1 MESSDDLE
9 TRHANEARQATILKC
24 DLVGST
30 RTKKLLDLDGQ
41 LAFQR
46 GIERV
51 ITKVARRHDA
61 HIETFEGDGALV
73 VFGFPQPR
81 EDAAESAVR
90 MGLEVVEAISATEIV
105 PNTRLQFRVG
115 IASGLIAI
123 ANGKSIVG
131 LTIDLAE
138 RLRALAEPGQVVISD
153 ATKRLAGGFFRYH
166 DLGSVQL
173 KGFEEGSRAWRVI
186 GESSIVSRFEAQ
198 RLGESS
204 GEIIGRADALV
215 RLSEAWTSTLSGHGQ
230 AICLIG
236 EAGIG
241 KSRLARAAMD
251 AAVRDGAIV
260 LTIDCTPSTGN
271 TPLFPVGVLLRR
283 IANITSA
290 STEEEKLSRAQH
302 LLIPLL
308 THTDMTIALT
318 YLAPLFGL
326 QSDVVPTK
334 LDPVEVREQTVSVV
348 SRLLSGV
355 AGQRPLV
362 LICEDLHWVD
372 DTTAKVIARI
382 CLEIGRLRALMIV
395 TTRPTSD
402 EPRLDLSNFIEI
414 ALQPFDRSTA
424 ADLIRSV
431 AKGVEVP
438 DETIQ
443 RIVDRCEGVPLIL
456 EQVTHTTLEG
466 ESRHTE
472 SGYDVPTPLQLVVQS
487 RLGRWP
493 QFAPIVQSASI
504 LGREFPLRLLEKL
517 VPRVAEVELAQILEV
532 LAREG
537 VFAEPDANSRD
548 RARFKHAMICEAV
561 YETLLG
567 SDRQRLHSG
576 VADLLNS
583 DFKGTPDAAPDL
595 IAEHLR
601 RACRFEEAIQV
612 RLAASRDT
620 VVRGAYVETEGHCV
634 AALSLVDNVKDPKER
649 ATLQFRLLVQL
660 GVALTG
666 RHGYSAAVAED
677 AYRRAHA
684 VCGDS
689 AAAEM
694 LYPIMRGLATIN
706 LVRGNLAAAHDLS
719 MQSLKLAEQSTRVEF
734 RIDAMSVLCY
744 TTLYYGRLKDCRAW
758 IERCLQLYTAG
769 GGEHLTY
776 PVPQDAGTAAMAVL
790 PTVAWLL
797 GDPQV
802 AEDAVHNG
810 VAHVERLNRD
820 FDKALMHAW
829 IAGFRY
835 TQRRYSETI
844 KHAHIAAGIAQ
855 QHNFREWY
863 ATAALLTLLAQSA
876 LNSDL
881 GAVGQASAA
890 CMEFAREGVGLN
902 ASYYLWGL
910 ARGYARAGDTQT
922 AQHMLA
928 EGFRRAAASGE
939 TRMNAELLI
948 LQAELEPDDVSAIR
962 LLERGLDLAEEQGAV
977 ATALRAAAALALR
990 SQGDARTKSAR
1001 TTVDVLDGRSPYPT
1015 RRNWM
1020 QIQLVALKRAHAP
1033 RLQRMHA

>member
-1 MESSDDLE
+1 
-9 TRHANEARQATILKC
+9 
-24 DLVGST
+24 
-30 RTKKLLDLDGQ
+30 
-41 LAFQR
+41 
-46 GIERV
+46 
-51 ITKVARRHDA
+51 
-61 HIETFEGDGALV
+61 
-73 VFGFPQPR
+73 
-81 EDAAESAVR
+81 
-90 MGLEVVEAISATEIV
+90 
-105 PNTRLQFRVG
+105 
-115 IASGLIAI
+115 
-123 ANGKSIVG
+123 
-131 LTIDLAE
+131 
-138 RLRALAEPGQVVISD
+138 
-153 ATKRLAGGFFRYH
+153 
-166 DLGSVQL
+166 
-173 KGFEEGSRAWRVI
+173 
-186 GESSIVSRFEAQ
+186 
-198 RLGESS
+198 
-204 GEIIGRADALV
+204 
-215 RLSEAWTSTLSGHGQ
+215 
-230 AICLIG
+230 
-236 EAGIG
+236 
-241 KSRLARAAMD
+241 
-251 AAVRDGAIV
+251 
-260 LTIDCTPSTGN
+260 
-271 TPLFPVGVLLRR
+271 
-283 IANITSA
+283 
-290 STEEEKLSRAQH
+290 
-302 LLIPLL
+302 
-308 THTDMTIALT
+308 
-318 YLAPLFGL
+318 
-326 QSDVVPTK
+326 
-334 LDPVEVREQTVSVV
+334 
-348 SRLLSGV
+348 
-355 AGQRPLV
+355 
-362 LICEDLHWVD
+362 
-372 DTTAKVIARI
+372 
-382 CLEIGRLRALMIV
+382 
-395 TTRPTSD
+395 
-402 EPRLDLSNFIEI
+402 
-414 ALQPFDRSTA
+414 
-424 ADLIRSV
+424 
-431 AKGVEVP
+431 
-438 DETIQ
+438 
-443 RIVDRCEGVPLIL
+443 
-456 EQVTHTTLEG
+456 
-466 ESRHTE
+466 
-472 SGYDVPTPLQLVVQS
+472 
-487 RLGRWP
+487 
-493 QFAPIVQSASI
+493 
-504 LGREFPLRLLEKL
+504 
-517 VPRVAEVELAQILEV
+517 
-532 LAREG
+532 
-537 VFAEPDANSRD
+537 
-548 RARFKHAMICEAV
+548 
-561 YETLLG
+561 
-567 SDRQRLHSG
+567 
-576 VADLLNS
+576 
-583 DFKGTPDAAPDL
+583 
-595 IAEHLR
+595 
-601 RACRFEEAIQV
+601 
-612 RLAASRDT
+612 
-620 VVRGAYVETEGHCV
+620 
-634 AALSLVDNVKDPKER
+634 
-649 ATLQFRLLVQL
+649 
-660 GVALTG
+660 
-666 RHGYSAAVAED
+666 
-677 AYRRAHA
+677 
-684 VCGDS
+684 
-689 AAAEM
+689 M